1 MNDLEK
7 FTLGKEVLDK
17 AAFSEKEINEYNSLF
32 KEYSEE
38 EDKIGL

>member
-17 AAFSEKEINEYNSLF
+17 AAYSVKEISEYTSLFNEYR
-32 KEYSEE
+32 
-38 EDKIGL
+38 D